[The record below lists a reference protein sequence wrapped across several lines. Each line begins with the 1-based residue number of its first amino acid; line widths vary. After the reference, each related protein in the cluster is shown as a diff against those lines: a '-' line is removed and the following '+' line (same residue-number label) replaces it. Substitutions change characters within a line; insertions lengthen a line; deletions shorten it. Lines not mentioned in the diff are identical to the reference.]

1 MAIEVG
7 VGVMAATIGG
17 GWTGCAAAC
26 RLAGLARSAREVSG
40 CRRRRWAAEMGGGDG
55 RRRWAAEVGGGGRRR
70 RAAAEGSS
78 AEGSGGRRRKGGG
91 RRGNSARRL
100 AGRQGEQCKEVEKMW
115 LGS

>member
-7 VGVMAATIGG
+7 VGVMAADSVG

-40 CRRRRWAAEMGGGDG
+40 CRRRRWAAEVGGGGG
-55 RRRWAAEVGGGGRRR
+55 RRRWAAEVGGGGRQRTAAHGSTRQHTAHGSRR
-70 RAAAEGSS
+70 Q
-78 AEGSGGRRRKGGG
+78 GGR
-91 RRGNSARRL
+91 RRGNSARRK

-115 LGS
+115 LG